1 VYAGRD
7 DITVSQFSGSE
18 NRVAILPHVEEYE
31 DVSEELSPPEMFA
44 TLDDEYARDILVA
57 TKTERLS
64 AKELSKECDISRPT
78 VSRRVNTLVEQGLL
92 EEYTHVDPAGR
103 HYREYEARLERI
115 EVLLQTQGFDV
126 QIDHR
131 PDPADRITSIFE
143 KIRED

>member
-1 VYAGRD
+1 V
-7 DITVSQFSGSE
+7 T
-18 NRVAILPHVEEYE
+18 
-31 DVSEELSPPEMFA
+31 EELSPPAVFA

-57 TKTERLS
+57 TNTDRLS
-64 AKELSKECDISRPT
+64 AKELSEECDMSRPT

-115 EVLLQTQGFDV
+115 EVLLRDEGFDIH
-126 QIDHR
+126 IDVR

-143 KIRED
+143 NMRGD